1 MTKCNNLGL
10 KNYDY
15 GDKSDLY
22 HFISFLKSGIYLA
35 FLGLF
40 VNVTRLRNRVTVE
53 TLHYCSK
60 TKYLTKYQIYFVKKY
75 CLEEYPDDYGYS

>member
-40 VNVTRLRNRVTVE
+40 VNVTRFRTASPSRLYIIAARPN
-53 TLHYCSK
+53 
-60 TKYLTKYQIYFVKKY
+60 I
-75 CLEEYPDDYGYS
+75 